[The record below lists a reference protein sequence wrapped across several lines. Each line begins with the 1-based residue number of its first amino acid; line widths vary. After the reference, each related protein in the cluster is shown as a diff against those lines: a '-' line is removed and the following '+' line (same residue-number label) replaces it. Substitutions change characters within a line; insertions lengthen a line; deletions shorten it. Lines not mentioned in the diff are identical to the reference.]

1 LDLLNRPC
9 KDLSANPCRENR
21 RAKLAG
27 KRLLHALHALMTSL
41 AFRLWAGHTPQACPP
56 PMAFSA
62 RLTKEDPMKTV
73 KKILCSLDLSEHSA
87 LVAEYAVAMAKA
99 FNAEIT
105 AVYVAP
111 ALTQYVG
118 FHVPPS
124 SIESFVGEIVS
135 GAEKNMEDFVAE
147 HFQGVRAT
155 GKVVNG
161 YASEEILNLAER
173 GGADIII
180 MGTHGRKG
188 IDRILFGSVAEKVV
202 KNSVVPVM
210 TVRPKS

>member
-1 LDLLNRPC
+1 
-9 KDLSANPCRENR
+9 
-21 RAKLAG
+21 
-27 KRLLHALHALMTSL
+27 
-41 AFRLWAGHTPQACPP
+41 
-56 PMAFSA
+56 
-62 RLTKEDPMKTV
+62 MKII
-73 KKILCSLDLSEHSA
+73 KKILCALDLSEHSV

-99 FNAEIT
+99 FNAEIV

-135 GAEKNMEDFVAE
+135 GAEKSMEDFVVE
-147 HFQGVRAT
+147 NFRDVKAT
-155 GKVVNG
+155 GRVVNG
-161 YASEEILNLAER
+161 YASEEILGVAER
-173 GGADIII
+173 VGADVVI

-210 TVRPKS
+210 TVRPRA